1 MITTEQIKELRE
13 KTSISVAECKKAL
26 EAAGGDMDK
35 ALEELKARGAA
46 IMAKKGDRELA
57 AGAVAAY
64 IHSGTIGA
72 LVELHAET
80 DFVAKNEGFVTLAN
94 DLAMQVAAMDPANID
109 ELLTQ
114 PFIKD
119 GGVTIGD
126 LVKNAVQKFGERIEV
141 IRFSR
146 FSVGAH

>member
-119 GGVTIGD
+119 GSVTIGD